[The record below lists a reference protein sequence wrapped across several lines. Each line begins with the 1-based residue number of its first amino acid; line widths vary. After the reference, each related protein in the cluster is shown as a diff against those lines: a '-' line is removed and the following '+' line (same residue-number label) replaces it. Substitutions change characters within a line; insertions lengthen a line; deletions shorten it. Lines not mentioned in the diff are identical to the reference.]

1 MNAIRI
7 VLLLFV
13 LVLGLQRDGICE
25 ARSIQSF
32 NAVKEKWGDL
42 VGTTW
47 QIEGRYAL
55 MGSTSL
61 KFVNC
66 DMPFRF
72 SSNVSRPSGQFKNL
86 EVIGKIQKNNG
97 RLFFEVNSLRKVP
110 SDDEQYLARRA
121 RVDSDDPKAMYELAD
136 WAEERARFYG
146 DEDLRM
152 KAQQLKQNGLL
163 IEYRQLETIDQ
174 RALDHLLKKAREF
187 QLDESLVQEFL
198 HRGYWEQFDQLNK
211 LRDRVDRLTELHV
224 SVARN
229 LPGASTPL
237 EQYPQELA
245 DKYFAGPIQLYDES
259 KNPARRQLDRL
270 FYLKVSVDMI
280 LAQADASG
288 ANGFAIAKRLKT
300 DAPERADLIREYES
314 KELAYASKRLD
325 TMTRAEML
333 NLSNRYVDF
342 GDASQAV
349 ETKRNWL
356 ASRESLA
363 RGQGARGLVDYAEDW
378 IQLLDDR
385 EAAARFYIEAWKIN
399 PQYPLATEW
408 LDKNGYALHEGNWT
422 PKDLIPETRESQI
435 ETAIREGRIEE
446 GMTQHQV
453 KSAMGIA
460 PDSIVRFASSGRV
473 SELWIYDAAGVMIRF
488 GWKQGD
494 SNGQVNSISS
504 TVRRGTN

>member
-1 MNAIRI
+1 MRI
-7 VLLLFV
+7 VVVVLLCL
-13 LVLGLQRDGICE
+13 LGFHREGFCE

-32 NAVKEKWGDL
+32 TAVKEKWDDL

-47 QIEGRYAL
+47 QIEGRYSL
-55 MGSTSL
+55 MGATTL

-66 DMPFRF
+66 EMPFRF
-72 SSNVSRPSGQFKNL
+72 SSDVMRPSGQFKNL
-86 EVIGKIQKNNG
+86 EVIGKIQKKNG
-97 RLFFEVNSLRKVP
+97 RLFFEVRSLRKVP

-121 RVDSDDPKAMYELAD
+121 RVDSDDSKAMYELAE

-146 DEDLRM
+146 DEDLR
-152 KAQQLKQNGLL
+152 KRAQQLKQNGLL
-163 IEYRQLETIDQ
+163 VEYRQLETIDQ

-187 QLDESLVQEFL
+187 QLDERIVQEFL
-198 HRGYWEQFDQLNK
+198 HRGYWEQFDQTNR
-211 LRDRVDRLTELHV
+211 LRDRVERLTELHV
-224 SVARN
+224 SIARN

-237 EQYPQELA
+237 ETYPQELA
-245 DKYFAGPIQLYDES
+245 DEYFAAPIQMYDQSRNE
-259 KNPARRQLDRL
+259 NRRQLDRL

-300 DAPERADLIREYES
+300 DAPERKDLIREYEA

-342 GDASQAV
+342 GDPSQAV
-349 ETKRNWL
+349 ETKRKWL
-356 ASRESLA
+356 ASRELLA

-385 EAAARFYIEAWKIN
+385 EAAARFYMEAWKIN

-408 LDKNGYALHEGNWT
+408 LDKNGYALHDGIWT
-422 PKDLIPETRESQI
+422 PKELIPETRESQI
-435 ETAIREGRIEE
+435 EMAIREGRIEK

-453 KSAMGIA
+453 KAAMGIA
-460 PDSIVRFASSGRV
+460 PDSIVRFASSGRI
-473 SELWIYDAAGVMIRF
+473 SELWTYDAAGVMIRF
-488 GWKQGD
+488 SWKQGD

-504 TVRRGTN
+504 TIRRGTN